1 MSLTSVSSTVID
13 SILFRDAFGTPAM
26 REVFSDRRL
35 IERYIEVE
43 VALARAEARC
53 GVITAEAAEVRTGG
67 STDATLVD
75 ASGSCVSLLAVAVL
89 TMVASA

>member
-1 MSLTSVSSTVID
+1 MTTMLRAVDGPAFATTISHATDSPATTGSVTSRLD
-13 SILFRDAFGTPAM
+13 N
-26 REVFSDRRL
+26 DRF
-35 IERYIEVE
+35 
-43 VALARAEARC
+43 
-53 GVITAEAAEVRTGG
+53 AEVRTGG